1 MFYTCLNPRPLISH
15 GLCRPNRDNR
25 LNQGLWNLPFN
36 LLHCEKHITGGYTP
50 HLTFNILVQSNIFSV
65 HQYKREYPERESV
78 RIKVWELHKEGWG
91 YTKIHRYLKKNG
103 FEIGDSR
110 TTVDSM
116 IKKMKKREYIL
127 GLQDQIR
134 KYEDFKIQYFRL

>member
-1 MFYTCLNPRPLISH
+1 MVIPKVSENVTSTSTNRWVIKYPLSYSFH
-15 GLCRPNRDNR
+15 S
-25 LNQGLWNLPFN
+25 
-36 LLHCEKHITGGYTP
+36 EKHITGGYTP

>member
-1 MFYTCLNPRPLISH
+1 MLIFTII
-15 GLCRPNRDNR
+15 R
-25 LNQGLWNLPFN
+25 LPQFGGNYWYCELYVEWVGGKNSGSLQ
-36 LLHCEKHITGGYTP
+36 LLYSEKHITGGYTP

>member
-1 MFYTCLNPRPLISH
+1 MWFQLTHRTLQQILWGKY
-15 GLCRPNRDNR
+15 NRS
-25 LNQGLWNLPFN
+25 FS
-36 LLHCEKHITGGYTP
+36 LLHREKHITGGYTAY
-50 HLTFNILVQSNIFSV
+50 LTFNILVQSNIFSV

-116 IKKMKKREYIL
+116 IKKMKKREFITKREFSL
-127 GLQDQIR
+127 R
-134 KYEDFKIQYFRL
+134 KYVDFKIKFFRR